1 MLVQKFKK
9 AAKVEMT
16 GMVTLMAIIALMND
30 VSSKLSWVNAKE
42 NTLAAKE
49 LLVHL
54 NLIRAQK
61 RAPNKQGGCH
71 KNSLTLWKS

>member
-42 NTLAAKE
+42 
-49 LLVHL
+49 
-54 NLIRAQK
+54 R
-61 RAPNKQGGCH
+61 
-71 KNSLTLWKS
+71 